1 MLNNKE
7 NLKIVLAGEGGQ
19 GVQTVAEIMAEAA
32 FHSGYQALYI
42 PSFGVEQRGG
52 VSLAFVQISPH
63 PIGAPVFYTADLAG
77 AFSLRAV
84 RKVGRYL
91 GPDTWLFYEAALEEQ
106 VKEVYPS
113 LNRRVAVPALKVAQ
127 EEMHPRVFNVIILG
141 ALWEVMG
148 FLPREAIEKAL
159 EKQLGHK
166 FAQDPSL
173 REMNYRA
180 LERGREL
187 CRIAVVDEQTTGG
200 NSYPEDRQS
209 SLRGRT
215 EENSV
220 DGGDGFSLHSLEPII
235 TEDGQGRFYLYP
247 ALCKGCGLCIEKCP
261 VKTIGWARQLGAFGT
276 PVVEP
281 GHGEP
286 CIACRQCQLVCPDC
300 AIWIEGKGTR
310 KP

>member
-1 MLNNKE
+1 MLNPRG

-32 FHSGYQALYI
+32 YHSGYQALYI

-52 VSLAFVQISPH
+52 VSLAFVQIGQH

-91 GPDTWLFYEAALEEQ
+91 GEETWLLYDAHLEEE
-106 VKEVYPS
+106 VKELYPS
-113 LNRRVAVPALKVAQ
+113 LERRVAIPALEVARV
-127 EEMHPRVFNVIILG
+127 EMHPRVFNVIILG
-141 ALWEVMG
+141 ALGEVTG
-148 FLPREAIEKAL
+148 LLPREAVAEAM

-187 CRIAVVDEQTTGG
+187 CRQALAGEGAAGG
-200 NSYPEDRQS
+200 SPAEDRQGVAGE
-209 SLRGRT
+209 RGAEKPAGRR
-215 EENSV
+215 
-220 DGGDGFSLHSLEPII
+220 DGLVPGSLEAII

-261 VKTIGWARQLGAFGT
+261 VRTIGWARQLGALGT

-300 AIWIEGKGTR
+300 AIWIEGRDTR
-310 KP
+310 KL

>member
-1 MLNNKE
+1 MLNPQG

-32 FHSGYQALYI
+32 FRSGYQALYI

-52 VSLAFVQISPH
+52 VSLAFVQVGRQ
-63 PIGAPVFYTADLAG
+63 PIGAPVFYTADLVG

-84 RKVGRYL
+84 KKIGGYL
-91 GPDTWLFYEAALEEQ
+91 GDETWLFYDAHLEEE
-106 VKEVYPS
+106 VKELYPS
-113 LNRRVAVPALKVAQ
+113 LERRVAIPALEVAR
-127 EEMHPRVFNVIILG
+127 EEMHPRVFNVVILG
-141 ALWEVMG
+141 ALGEATG
-148 FLPREAIEKAL
+148 LLPREAVTEAL
-159 EKQLGHK
+159 ERQLGHK

-180 LERGREL
+180 LERGQEL
-187 CRIAVVDEQTTGG
+187 CRLALAGEGAAGG
-200 NSYPEDRQS
+200 QGEVRRGPGGERGPEKAD
-209 SLRGRT
+209 RGR
-215 EENSV
+215 
-220 DGGDGFSLHSLEPII
+220 GGLVPGSLEPII

-261 VKTIGWARQLGAFGT
+261 VRTIGWARQLGALGT

-300 AIWIEGKGTR
+300 AIWIERRDGD